1 MLIVGQKCL
10 LGLRGLAGLLRQEDR
25 EDVGKNSALRDGDS
39 SKHLV
44 QLLVIPDGQLKVA
57 RDDPGLLVVPGSVPS
72 QLQDLGS
79 EILDHSSEVDRGST
93 SNPGGEVSLAEMAV
107 NP

>member
-1 MLIVGQKCL
+1 M
-10 LGLRGLAGLLRQEDR
+10 
-25 EDVGKNSALRDGDS
+25 DVRKNSALRDGDS

-57 RDDPGLLVVPGSVPS
+57 RDDPGFLVVPGSVPS

-93 SNPGGEVSLAEMAV
+93 SNPVAVISLSEETM
-107 NP
+107 NSSNRELQSSSNGS